1 MSEFKVKLN
10 NNKQGLLDTDPSS
23 PTNAQFTT
31 SKQRTMFVAGP
42 NRKIRELKDGE
53 TFTDCNYW
61 KRFAVPMM
69 SEDNAF
75 IEILSDDGSIYSNT
89 ASDNVFPLVSNF
101 TVAQG
106 SAYGDNEVDFA
117 TDFGS
122 HASFVQ
128 IQNLGS
134 FPCMVKLNG
143 SSAAKFSLDNGAT
156 QVFNGGDLIV
166 TKLNFEG
173 DAGGATDIQII
184 AAVAS
189 VCNS

>member
-1 MSEFKVKLN
+1 MSEFRVKLN
-10 NNKQGLLDTDPSS
+10 NNKQGVLDTDPSS
-23 PTNAQFTT
+23 PSNAQFSV

-69 SEDNAF
+69 SEDTAF
-75 IEILSDDGSIYSNT
+75 IEIITDDGSIYSN
-89 ASDNVFPLVSNF
+89 SSSENVFPLVSSL

-117 TDFGS
+117 TDYGS
-122 HASFVQ
+122 YASFVQ
-128 IQNLGS
+128 IQNLGGN
-134 FPCMVKLNG
+134 PCMVKING
-143 SSAAKFSLDNGAT
+143 SSSAEFSLDNGAT
-156 QVFNGGDLIV
+156 QVFNGGDLLV
-166 TKLNFEG
+166 SKLNFEG

-184 AAVAS
+184 AAIAS
-189 VCNS
+189 VCKS

>member
-1 MSEFKVKLN
+1 MSEFRVKLN

-23 PTNAQFTT
+23 PSTAQFSI

-69 SEDNAF
+69 SEDTAF
-75 IEILSDDGSIYSNT
+75 IEIITDDGSIYSNNST
-89 ASDNVFPLVSNF
+89 ENVFPLVSSL

-117 TDFGS
+117 TDYGS
-122 HASFVQ
+122 YASFVQ

-134 FPCMVKLNG
+134 FPCMVKING
-143 SSAAKFSLDNGAT
+143 SSSAEFSLDNGAT
-156 QVFNGGDLIV
+156 QVFNGGDLLV
-166 TKLNFEG
+166 SKLNFEG